1 MDIKKLFVALCVLI
15 ISMATSF
22 STIYAQSN
30 ANLTQAYINAQNVD
44 LFISGDFKSEN
55 LSLKV
60 ANKTAEI
67 KNSGLISEKE
77 ISVRTTVLVDI
88 SASMPIESRD
98 KVHELIEN
106 KIKNIK
112 KTEEI
117 KIITFGAETKML
129 QDFTSDRYDLTTAA
143 AEIEFN
149 ATQSAL
155 YDTIFNTLPE
165 IKLYDEKP
173 CFYRTVVITD
183 GADFTP
189 GGITKEELFMRLQTE
204 TYPIDVICVSATIPQ
219 NQDKDLAALTRIS
232 SGRYF
237 ELYPEADV
245 FELTSGLS
253 VGNYFWV
260 RADVPVELLDGSTR
274 QVDVFDGNN
283 SISFDMK
290 MSVVD
295 EQIEQSS
302 QIAQNDLTT
311 DIVDSS
317 ASSENLSANRES
329 MVESISDEKVIII
342 IIAASAVTLI
352 VVIIVIIAL
361 NKKKNPNL
369 VPLDSMPKKN
379 IYNREYDTSNATELY
394 FERTPDEYF
403 SIKISNVKVP
413 SENWI
418 IDVSDEILIGRDDHC
433 RITIKDKSVS
443 HEQCKIFVKN
453 GGLAVINLS
462 RSNVTKLNGMAVSNE
477 LLLHPGD
484 NLKFGRITLIV
495 DCIQKIGAEI
505 PTPSNIAE
513 SSNSG
518 YTEKLFR

>member
-1 MDIKKLFVALCVLI
+1 MNIKKIFAVLFVLT
-15 ISMATSF
+15 ISAATPF
-22 STIYAQSN
+22 SLIYAQNS
-30 ANLTQAYINAQNVD
+30 ATLTQAYINAQNVD

-149 ATQSAL
+149 GTQSAL

-219 NQDKDLAALTRIS
+219 NQDKDLAALIRIS

-245 FELTSGLS
+245 SELTSRLS

-317 ASSENLSANRES
+317 ASSENLSSNRES
-329 MVESISDEKVIII
+329 MAESIFDEKVIII

-361 NKKKNPNL
+361 KKKKKPNL
-369 VPLDSMPKKN
+369 VPLDSVPKNN
-379 IYNREYDTSNATELY
+379 IYNREYDTNSATELY
-394 FERTPDEYF
+394 FESTSDERF
-403 SIKISNVKVP
+403 SIKISNASIP

-418 IDVSDEILIGRDDHC
+418 MDMSGDILIGRDDHC

-462 RSNVTKLNGMAVSNE
+462 RTNVTKLNGIAVDNE
-477 LLLHPGD
+477 SLLHVGD
-484 NLKFGRITLIV
+484 NLKLGRVTLRV
-495 DCIQKIGAEI
+495 DYIQKIGAE
-505 PTPSNIAE
+505 TPPPDNTPRN
-513 SSNSG
+513 SNSG
-518 YTEKLFR
+518 FTESVFR

>member
-1 MDIKKLFVALCVLI
+1 MDIKKLFVALCVLT
-15 ISMATSF
+15 ISMATPF

-44 LFISGDFKSEN
+44 LFISGDFNSEN

-67 KNSGLISEKE
+67 KDSGLISEKE
-77 ISVRTTVLVDI
+77 ISVRTTVLIDI

-117 KIITFGAETKML
+117 KIIAFGAETKIL
-129 QDFTSDRYDLTTAA
+129 QNFTSDRYDLTTAA

-149 ATQSAL
+149 GTQSAL

-165 IKLYDEKP
+165 IELYDEKP

-245 FELTSGLS
+245 SELTSGLS

-260 RADVPVELLDGSTR
+260 RAEVPVELLDGSTR

-302 QIAQNDLTT
+302 QTAQNDLTT
-311 DIVDSS
+311 DIVDNS
-317 ASSENLSANRES
+317 ASSENLSSDRER
-329 MVESISDEKVIII
+329 MVESISDEKVII

-361 NKKKNPNL
+361 KKKKKPNL
-369 VPLDSMPKKN
+369 VPPDSVPKNN
-379 IYNREYDTSNATELY
+379 IYNREYDTSSATELY
-394 FERTPDEYF
+394 FENTSDERF

-418 IDVSDEILIGRDDHC
+418 IDVYDEILIGRDDHC
-433 RITIKDKSVS
+433 RITIRDKSVS

-462 RSNVTKLNGMAVSNE
+462 RSNVTKLNGMAVDNE
-477 LLLHPGD
+477 PLLHVGD
-484 NLKFGRITLIV
+484 NLKLGRITLRV
-495 DCIQKIGAEI
+495 DYIQKIGAE
-505 PTPSNIAE
+505 TPPPYNTPR

-518 YTEKLFR
+518 YTESAFR

>member
-1 MDIKKLFVALCVLI
+1 MNIKKFFVVLCILG
-15 ISMATSF
+15 ISATVPF
-22 STIYAQSN
+22 SIIYAQDGT
-30 ANLTQAYINAQNVD
+30 NLTQAYINAQNIN
-44 LFISGDFKSEN
+44 LFISGDFNSES
-55 LSLKV
+55 LGLKV
-60 ANKTAEI
+60 ANKIAEI
-67 KNSGLISEKE
+67 KDSGSILEKE
-77 ISVRTTVLVDI
+77 IPVRTTVLVDI

-106 KIKNIK
+106 KIKNIEK
-112 KTEEI
+112 NEEI
-117 KIITFGAETKML
+117 GIIAFGAKTNVL
-129 QDFTSDRYDLTTAA
+129 QNFTSDRYDLSTAA

-149 ATQSAL
+149 GTQSAL

-165 IKLYDEKP
+165 IKTYDEKP
-173 CFYRTVVITD
+173 CFYRTIVITD

-204 TYPIDVICVSATIPQ
+204 TYPIDVICVSANIPQ

-237 ELYPEADV
+237 ELYPETDV
-245 FELTSGLS
+245 YELTSGLS
-253 VGNYFWV
+253 VGDYFWV
-260 RADVPVELLDGSTR
+260 RAEVPVELLDGSTR

-302 QIAQNDLTT
+302 QTAQNDLTT

-317 ASSENLSANRES
+317 ASSENLSSNRES

-361 NKKKNPNL
+361 KKKKKPNL
-369 VPLDSMPKKN
+369 VPPDSVPKNN
-379 IYNREYDTSNATELY
+379 IYNREYDTSSATELY
-394 FERTPDEYF
+394 FENTSDERF
-403 SIKISNVKVP
+403 SIKISNADNP

-418 IDVSDEILIGRDDHC
+418 TNVSGDVLIGRDKNC
-433 RITIKDKSVS
+433 LITINDTSVS

-453 GGLAVINLS
+453 DGLAVINLS
-462 RSNVTKLNGMAVSNE
+462 RSNVTKLNGMVVSNE
-477 LLLHPGD
+477 PLLHPGD
-484 NLKFGRITLIV
+484 NLKLGRITLRV
-495 DCIQKIGAEI
+495 DYIQKIGVE
-505 PTPSNIAE
+505 TPPPNNTPRN
-513 SSNSG
+513 SNSG
-518 YTEKLFR
+518 YTESIFR

>member
-1 MDIKKLFVALCVLI
+1 MNIKKIFAALFVLT
-15 ISMATSF
+15 ISAAIPF
-22 STIYAQSN
+22 SLIYAQN
-30 ANLTQAYINAQNVD
+30 IAGLTQAYINAQNID
-44 LFISGDFKSEN
+44 LFIFGDFNSESLN
-55 LSLKV
+55 LKV
-60 ANKTAEI
+60 ANQTAEI
-67 KNSGLISEKE
+67 KDSGLISKKE
-77 ISVRTTVLVDI
+77 IPVRTTVLVDI

-106 KIKNIK
+106 KIKNIE

-117 KIITFGAETKML
+117 KIIAFGAETKML

-149 ATQSAL
+149 GTQSAL

-245 FELTSGLS
+245 SELTSRLS

-317 ASSENLSANRES
+317 ASSENLSSNRES

-342 IIAASAVTLI
+342 IIAASALTLI

-361 NKKKNPNL
+361 KKKKKPNL
-369 VPLDSMPKKN
+369 VPLDSVPKNN
-379 IYNREYDTSNATELY
+379 IYNREYDTSSATELY
-394 FERTPDEYF
+394 FENTSDERF
-403 SIKISNVKVP
+403 SIKISNADNP

-418 IDVSDEILIGRDDHC
+418 TNVFGDVLIGRGKNCGIMIND
-433 RITIKDKSVS
+433 TSVS
-443 HEQCKIFVKN
+443 REQCKISVRN
-453 GGLAVINLS
+453 SGLAVINLS
-462 RSNVTKLNGMAVSNE
+462 GSNVTKLNGTIVSDE
-477 LLLHPGD
+477 PLLHPGD
-484 NLKFGRITLIV
+484 NLKFGRITLRV
-495 DCIQKIGAEI
+495 DYIQKIGAEI
-505 PTPSNIAE
+505 PPPDNTPRN
-513 SSNSG
+513 SNSG
-518 YTEKLFR
+518 YTESAFR